1 MHVDQLHIPR
11 VAGLQSTGAHA
22 QRLRTADGGQVE
34 RPVEGDQSIR
44 HSPALS
50 RPTRGVHTGFQV
62 AGDNRRQTNHRMH
75 ARIVTAGDVSTQAD
89 RHALT
94 TIPTHRCHRVGE
106 VRVGQRAVR
115 HGRTAPSEQI
125 RIGFGQV
132 HAVMHDRAV
141 GQQTKHIERFGVRP
155 SVAVEDRVVFPI
167 AFRAMR
173 LGEAVVAGRQLAQSL
188 QSRVGA
194 AGDEPWGDDRL
205 DGRRYRVETAVRREL
220 THLVDEPF
228 GFGQRCGGVLAVVL
242 GVGFRVVH
250 HDLADEAA
258 LAEFGADVRQVDGGD
273 AVDGVI
279 VQDAGGA
286 AGERGLDEMAMG
298 AVGVRE
304 VGEAGL
310 CRERVATEPAFERF
324 VERGTGLRPLRGVQV
339 QVREAG
345 QEDLA
350 VREAGEP
357 VESGQ
362 FGADGVVLRVVRG
375 EDGRDDAVGADEIQ
389 RLGAIRNVGFVLAA
403 VGRALDGEGDGAE
416 IRDGI
421 GGDRFAAGLVNHEFH
436 APRHDVID
444 KVQLNVKKAS
454 TSLASAGYAPPSPQ
468 SAMAPIHTAVFPAVT
483 PVRAAACPRRA
494 ALWHRYRQSPRTRPS
509 LNC

>member
-1 MHVDQLHIPR
+1 MY
-11 VAGLQSTGAHA
+11 A
-22 QRLRTADGGQVE
+22 QRLRTANGGQVE

-50 RPTRGVHTGFQV
+50 RLTRGVHSGFQI
-62 AGDNRRQTNHRMH
+62 AGDDRRQTNHRMH
-75 ARIVTAGDVSTQAD
+75 ARIVAAGDVGAQAD
-89 RHALT
+89 RHTLA
-94 TIPTHRCHRVGE
+94 TIPPHRRHRVGE
-106 VRVGQRAVR
+106 IRIGQRAVR
-115 HGRTAPSEQI
+115 HGRAAPGEQVG
-125 RIGFGQV
+125 IGFGQV
-132 HAVMHDRAV
+132 HAVVHDRTIR
-141 GQQTKHIERFGVRP
+141 QQAEHVERLGVRP
-155 SVAVEDRVVFPI
+155 SVAFEYGMVFPI
-167 AFRAMR
+167 AFRTVR
-173 LGEAVVAGRQLAQSL
+173 LGETMVAGRQLAQPL

-194 AGDEPWGDDRL
+194 AGDEPRGDDRL
-205 DGRRYRVETAVRREL
+205 DDRRCRVKTAVRCEL
-220 THLVDEPF
+220 AHLVDEPF
-228 GFGQRCGGVLAVVL
+228 GFRQGRGGVLAVIL

-258 LAEFGADVRQVDGGD
+258 LAEFGADVRQVDGGG

-298 AVGVRE
+298 AVGVLG

-310 CRERVATEPAFERF
+310 RRERVAAEPAFERF